1 MGLSMGHLILLLV
14 IVLVVFGAGKIP
26 QIMGDVA
33 KGLKAFKKGMKD
45 EENETSSDSDFS
57 FSTKDSMKENA
68 HHKDATAKGTTPAAA
83 VILEHE
89 EIKDQEINHDDR
101 KYAKGN
107 H

>member
-45 EENETSSDSDFS
+45 EEEESTSRSSRTSSHEDDA
-57 FSTKDSMKENA
+57 SMKE
-68 HHKDATAKGTTPAAA
+68 TPKGTTPAAS
-83 VILEHE
+83 VILDHD
-89 EIKDQEINHDDR
+89 EIKRASGE
-101 KYAKGN
+101 
-107 H
+107 